1 MPLRPIIT
9 LAAYSRD
16 EFLRDHQSQNSNPL
30 PLASDLVVL
39 EFAWSHDSRVHP
51 SDTDR
56 AYAFSVTILV
66 VSAVICYLLH
76 AGLVDKVVN
85 IPH

>member
-1 MPLRPIIT
+1 MPLLPTIT
-9 LAAYSRD
+9 LAAYTRYNVS
-16 EFLRDHQSQNSNPL
+16 RDHQSQNPL

-39 EFAWSHDSRVHP
+39 ECWSYDSRVHP
-51 SDTDR
+51 SDSDR

-76 AGLVDKVVN
+76 AGLIDKVVN
-85 IPH
+85 IPR

>member
-1 MPLRPIIT
+1 MRLLRIIT
-9 LAAYSRD
+9 LAAYTTDNCS
-16 EFLRDHQSQNSNPL
+16 RDHQSQNPL

-39 EFAWSHDSRVHP
+39 ECAWSYDSRVHP
-51 SDTDR
+51 SGTDR

-76 AGLVDKVVN
+76 AGLIDKVVN
-85 IPH
+85 IPR

>member
-1 MPLRPIIT
+1 MRLLRIIT
-9 LAAYSRD
+9 SAYSRD
-16 EFLRDHQSQNSNPL
+16 NFSRDHRSQNPL

-39 EFAWSHDSRVHP
+39 ECAWSYDSRVHR

-66 VSAVICYLLH
+66 VSAAICYVLH
-76 AGLVDKVVN
+76 AGLIDKVVN
-85 IPH
+85 IPR